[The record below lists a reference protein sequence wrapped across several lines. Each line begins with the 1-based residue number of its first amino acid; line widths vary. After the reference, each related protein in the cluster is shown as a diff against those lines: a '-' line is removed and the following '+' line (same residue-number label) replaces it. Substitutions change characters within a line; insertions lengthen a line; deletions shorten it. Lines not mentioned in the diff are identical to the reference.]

1 VAGANNVTTKTEA
14 HNVEALRAEEFRLVA
29 LAERQRLDRKETNR
43 RLYEVRRLIR
53 EKAKGHQDGKA

>member
-1 VAGANNVTTKTEA
+1 MNTNQILDTDSL
-14 HNVEALRAEEFRLVA
+14 EALRTKETELAALV
-29 LAERQRLDRKETNR
+29 ERQRLDRKETNR